1 MSDFK
6 VTNDENDE
14 VRMDRAIPEVI
25 APPVIPLDKAKL
37 FDKNGL
43 PNLKTL
49 KMHLQ
54 REGRLAP
61 DAAMELVKR
70 GSELF
75 KREPNILQLKYP
87 VTVCGDIHGQFFDL
101 MRLFEIGGDPKDTQ
115 FLFLGDYVDRGCFSC
130 EVVFYM
136 YGLKLV
142 YPKTMWMIRGNHECR
157 QLSSFFNF
165 KDECIYKYTEE
176 LYDEIM
182 KSFDNLPLAA
192 IINKSFFCVH
202 GGLSP
207 DVTKIEDI
215 ANINRFREIPREGSM
230 CDLVWSDPYEEDNPE
245 KEAPAP
251 GTDVNWYGYNTTRQC
266 SFVFGLEAVKAF
278 LKANKVTSIIRAHE
292 AQVDGYKMHMVN
304 PSNQIPRVIT
314 IFSAPN
320 YCDVYKNKA
329 ACLKFDTGTLNI
341 KQFVDS
347 PHPYYLPNFMD
358 VFQWSL
364 PFVAEKV
371 TDMMARMLEYKGD
384 EDQEEEDHVNPRK
397 GLLKHKVMAVSKVL
411 RIYKMLRVN
420 HESILQ
426 LKQLTPN
433 NKVPFGLLSEG
444 KEAIDAALVSFETA
458 KKADKVNEALPTA
471 EQIAL
476 ASMSPR
482 RQRSNSG
489 LHVRSDSLR
498 VFDAS
503 LLAELQSPPSPKGES
518 VVQEPTSV
526 PKTIDTSPAEKPAE

>member
-1 MSDFK
+1 
-6 VTNDENDE
+6 
-14 VRMDRAIPEVI
+14 
-25 APPVIPLDKAKL
+25 
-37 FDKNGL
+37 
-43 PNLKTL
+43 
-49 KMHLQ
+49 
-54 REGRLAP
+54 
-61 DAAMELVKR
+61 
-70 GSELF
+70 
-75 KREPNILQLKYP
+75 
-87 VTVCGDIHGQFFDL
+87 

-165 KDECIYKYTEE
+165 KDECIYKYNEE

-207 DVTKIEDI
+207 DITKIDDI
-215 ANINRFREIPREGSM
+215 GNINRFREIPREGSM

-251 GTDVNWYGYNTTRQC
+251 GTDVNWYGYNATRQC
-266 SFVFGLEAVKAF
+266 SFVFGVEAVKTF

-304 PSNQIPRVIT
+304 PANQIPRVIT

-371 TDMMARMLEYKGD
+371 TDMMARVLDYKID
-384 EDQEEEDHVNPRK
+384 EDDDEPEDHVNPRK
-397 GLLKHKVMAVSKVL
+397 GLLKQKVLAVSKVL
-411 RIYKMLRVN
+411 RIYKMLRLN
-420 HESILQ
+420 NESIVQ

-433 NKVPFGLLSEG
+433 HKVPFGLLSEG
-444 KEAIDAALVSFETA
+444 KAAIDAALVNFDGA
-458 KKADKVNEALPTA
+458 KKADKINEALPST

-476 ASMSPR
+476 ATMSPR
-482 RQRSNSG
+482 RARSNSG

-498 VFDAS
+498 VFDTS
-503 LLAELQSPPSPKGES
+503 VLGELAGKPPSPKAGDKPET
-518 VVQEPTSV
+518 PTETGATQV
-526 PKTIDTSPAEKPAE
+526 AETPTTLETTQAKPEEKSA